1 MTAGRTRLEGTRL
14 IRLRQLPGL
23 DGLRAIAVIAV
34 IVYHLNDSWLP
45 GGYLGVDVFFVI
57 SGYLITSLLLAEYER
72 TDEVALGR
80 FLVRRAK
87 RLLPA
92 VGVLLFAVTV
102 LAGLFARDALG
113 AIRAD
118 LPPSI
123 FYAMNWHLLLEHAS
137 YASSFGR
144 PSLLQHLWSLSVE
157 EQFYLLWPP
166 ALLLLRRRLTRA
178 QIGGVA
184 ALGAGL
190 SAALM
195 AGLYSAADP
204 SGVYYATETHA
215 EGLLMGC
222 ALAAAIP
229 PWCMSASITTSAR
242 RVLDRSGTMALI
254 LMATGLVVLGF
265 GSSVTY
271 RGGMLAVDLV
281 TAVVVATVAHPASR
295 LARGLSREPLR
306 WIGLRSYSLYLW
318 HWPIFELIRPGAD
331 ISWSPVPTAILRL
344 ALTGAAAELSYRY
357 VERPWRD
364 GRAQTALRR
373 WFTGRPAP
381 RVLAGVGAPLLLV
394 AAILATG
401 PGPQEPAVLAQGETA
416 AARAALVTA
425 PPSTAPI
432 VQTATVTDDAG
443 MPTVGDMRREALQ
456 SGAFVPGWGYEQDGR
471 LIRPP
476 KGGSGR
482 AAHGHAAPKSPSV
495 VASLPADPAAAEP
508 ILAIGDSVLLAASPA
523 LSSAFGSSI
532 TIDAQ
537 VGRQVNVGLT
547 RLAAYRSS
555 GQLGHFRTVL
565 IDLGTN
571 GSFTGSEFAQMTSLL
586 AGVPHV
592 VVYDVHV
599 PRPWAA
605 TTNTTVSQGVA
616 AHQAQMKLVDWN
628 KAAGGPGLLYSD
640 GIHPDPAGAAVY
652 TQLLRRA
659 LA

>member
-1 MTAGRTRLEGTRL
+1 MTAGRTRVEGTRL
-14 IRLRQLPGL
+14 VRLRQLPGL

-34 IVYHLNDSWLP
+34 IAYHLNSAWLP

-72 TDEVALGR
+72 TEDVALSR
-80 FLVRRAK
+80 FLARRAR

-102 LAGLFARDALG
+102 LAALFARDALG
-113 AIRAD
+113 TIRGD
-118 LPPSI
+118 LPASI
-123 FYAMNWHLLLEHAS
+123 FYAMNWHLLFEHAN

-166 ALLLLRRRLTRA
+166 ALLLLRRRLTRT

-184 ALGAGL
+184 ALGAAL

-215 EGLLMGC
+215 EGLLIGC

-229 PWCMSASITTSAR
+229 PWSMSASVAPAAR
-242 RVLDRSGTMALI
+242 RLLDRFGTA
-254 LMATGLVVLGF
+254 GLVLVMAGLVLLGF

-271 RGGMLAVDLV
+271 RGGMLAVDLA

-295 LARGLSREPLR
+295 LGQGLSRQPLR

-318 HWPIFELIRPGAD
+318 HWPIFEMIRPGTD
-331 ISWSPVPTAILRL
+331 VGWSPVPTAGLRL
-344 ALTGAAAELSYRY
+344 ALTCGAAELSYRY

-364 GRAQTALRR
+364 GRAQLTLRR
-373 WFTGRPAP
+373 WFAGWSPA
-381 RVLAGVGAPLLLV
+381 RVLAVVAAPLLLV
-394 AAILATG
+394 ATLLATA
-401 PGPQEPAVLAQGETA
+401 PGPDEPAVLAQGETA
-416 AARAALVTA
+416 AARTAL
-425 PPSTAPI
+425 PSIPSTIPPI
-432 VQTATVTDDAG
+432 VQTTMLIDDVGA
-443 MPTVGDMRREALQ
+443 PTLGAMRRDALT
-456 SGAFVPGWGYEQDGR
+456 SGAAFPGLVSEQHSR
-471 LIRPP
+471 LAR
-476 KGGSGR
+476 GSKAGLSNG
-482 AAHGHAAPKSPSV
+482 AGSHAAPKGPSM
-495 VASLPADPAAAEP
+495 VAAVQADPAAAEP
-508 ILAIGDSVLLAASPA
+508 ILAVGDSVMLAASPA
-523 LSSAFGSSI
+523 LNAAFGSNI
-532 TIDAQ
+532 TVDAQ
-537 VGRQVNVGLT
+537 VGRQVNVGLA
-547 RLAAYRSS
+547 RLAAYRTS
-555 GQLGHFRTVL
+555 GQLAHFRTVL

-571 GSFTGSEFAQMTSLL
+571 GSFTASEFAQMTALL

-592 VVYDVHV
+592 IVFDVHV

-605 TTNTTVSQGVA
+605 TTNTTVAQGVA

-628 KAAGGPGLLYSD
+628 RAAGGAGLLYPD

-652 TQLLRRA
+652 AQLLRRA
-659 LA
+659 LV